1 MPVMLETTMT
11 TLLMT
16 TVMVVD
22 DDVDDD
28 NDDDDDDDNGY
39 FGCKIKKYDHSFC
52 CQNLAST
59 LVFSLPPQRRLSTFF
74 LPTFLR
80 GLRSGRYGRCFQ
92 TS

>member
-28 NDDDDDDDNGY
+28 NDDDDDDDDNGY
-39 FGCKIKKYDHSFC
+39 FGCKIKNMITPFVVKTWLLHLCSHYLHNDDFQLS
-52 CQNLAST
+52 SY
-59 LVFSLPPQRRLSTFF
+59 QRS
-74 LPTFLR
+74 
-80 GLRSGRYGRCFQ
+80 SGV
-92 TS
+92 